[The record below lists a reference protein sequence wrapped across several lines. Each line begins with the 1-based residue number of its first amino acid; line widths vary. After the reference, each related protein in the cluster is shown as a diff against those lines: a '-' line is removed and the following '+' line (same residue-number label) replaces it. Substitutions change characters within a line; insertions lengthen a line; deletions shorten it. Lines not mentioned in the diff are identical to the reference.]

1 MANKPISIA
10 KQTIEPG
17 TRKTIYLP
25 AVGMFTQTKVEL
37 PIHIIHGKHSGPTVF
52 VIGTIHGDE
61 VNSIEIVRLLYGHPS
76 LKKIHGTLIIMPVS
90 NVFGFILQ
98 SRYSPDRRDVNR
110 CFPGK
115 EKGSLAAMMAY
126 GISKEI
132 VPHCDYI
139 IDLHTGGYGHVNMPQ
154 LRVNLDVPGVKQIA
168 KAFGVPV
175 ILEAKVREGS
185 LRDYASKLGIPALV
199 YEGGEA
205 LRLNHISILV
215 GLRGI
220 LNVLYHLKMIAI
232 HPDKKLLASNS
243 VITQTSRWVRAPSS
257 GLIQPITTLAK
268 AVKKN
273 EVLAYIHDPFLM
285 NKSIPVIAPFAG
297 MIIGQT
303 LHPVIYQGDALFHIA
318 SLKKIRNVSNYIDE
332 LVEEVSGYEDTPSS
346 M

>member
-1 MANKPISIA
+1 
-10 KQTIEPG
+10 
-17 TRKTIYLP
+17 
-25 AVGMFTQTKVEL
+25 
-37 PIHIIHGKHSGPTVF
+37 
-52 VIGTIHGDE
+52 
-61 VNSIEIVRLLYGHPS
+61 
-76 LKKIHGTLIIMPVS
+76 MPVS

-115 EKGSLAAMMAY
+115 QKGSLAAMIAY

-154 LRVNLDVPGVKQIA
+154 LRVNLDVPGVKPIA

-175 ILEAKVREGS
+175 ILESKVREGS
-185 LRDYASKLGIPALV
+185 LRGYASKLGIPAIV

-205 LRLNHISILV
+205 LRLNQLSILM

-220 LNVLYHLKMIAI
+220 LNVLFYLKMITTN
-232 HPDKKLLASNS
+232 PGKNLLSSKS
-243 VITQTSRWVRAPSS
+243 VITQTSRWVRSPSS
-257 GLIQPITTLAK
+257 GLIQVVKSLAK

-285 NKSIPVIAPFAG
+285 NKSVPVTAPFAG

-303 LHPVIYQGDALFHIA
+303 LHPVIYEGDALFHIA
-318 SLKKIRNVSNYIDE
+318 TLKKIRNVSNYIDE
-332 LVEEVSGYEDTPSS
+332 LVEEIRGYEDTPSS
-346 M
+346 K